1 MPATPTIDVPPAGPY
16 RLDPAQSAVT
26 FGTRHLWGIAP
37 VNGEFSLAGGEIQ
50 VATSTAESQAMVTI
64 DAASF
69 DTGNA
74 LRDKTVK
81 SEKFLHVSQYPKIS
95 FQSTKA
101 VQDGDRWLLRGE
113 VTACGIPEQI
123 ELEILQVQEDSGAL
137 LLHAT
142 TQIDRYAHGVTK
154 AKGMA
159 ARHLKLYINARA
171 TRT

>member
-1 MPATPTIDVPPAGPY
+1 MSG
-16 RLDPAQSAVT
+16 L
-26 FGTRHLWGIAP
+26 AP

-50 VATSTAESQAMVTI
+50 VATPPAEPQAMVTI

-74 LRDKTVK
+74 FRDKTVK
-81 SEKFLHVSQYPKIS
+81 SEKFLHVAEYPEIS
-95 FQSTKA
+95 FQSTEV

-123 ELEILQVQEDSGAL
+123 ELEILQAQEDSGAL

-142 TQIDRYAHGVTK
+142 TQIGA
-154 AKGMA
+154 M
-159 ARHLKLYINARA
+159 
-171 TRT
+171 RTA